1 MNKYILDTSALLA
14 FIENEPGSEDVEKF
28 LLDAVECKIQL
39 IISAVSTIELYYI
52 SLREQGAR
60 IANKR
65 LKLIDSLPIK
75 QQSLHPDTAKIIGE
89 IKARKAM
96 SFADCCVAGLAKIQ
110 KAIIVHKDPEFE
122 QMKDELKQ
130 HRLPYKTSIK

>member
-14 FIENEPGSEDVEKF
+14 FIENEPGGEDVEKF